1 MALGCSARPSEFT
14 WGLRG
19 THSSARRQ
27 GEALAPA
34 DDGVKASE
42 KTALVRFFERELM
55 QALTILK
62 MLRKDLSDLKT
73 VTMPASSIA
82 RGQLSLLC

>member
-1 MALGCSARPSEFT
+1 
-14 WGLRG
+14 
-19 THSSARRQ
+19 
-27 GEALAPA
+27 
-34 DDGVKASE
+34 VKASE

>member
-1 MALGCSARPSEFT
+1 M
-14 WGLRG
+14 
-19 THSSARRQ
+19 
-27 GEALAPA
+27 APA

-73 VTMPASSIA
+73 VIICRPAYRA
-82 RGQLSLLC
+82 QQPLPC